1 MLINNH
7 EPNFVPRGPPPAP
20 GTTPHSE
27 RQSWLNSLF
36 ARGEEIGDPVDD
48 RVRDVI
54 HAQLSLVIEAR
65 KLS

>member
-1 MLINNH
+1 MNPILCL
-7 EPNFVPRGPPPAP
+7 EDPPPPLP

-54 HAQLSLVIEAR
+54 HAQLSVDIEAR